1 MPRLFLLIH
10 AHNKIIH
17 LFSETHFKKKKNL
30 NSKTWISVSKHF
42 FSQSEPFH
50 LDLAQCDFKR
60 KAQHGLFFPT
70 FSKIF
75 VRFFHSYSFVYFPPS
90 GQPKTRAFVTHGG
103 TNGLYEAVFH
113 GVPLVG
119 LPVFGDQSYNLNRMS
134 HLGTAIVL
142 DFNKVTA
149 EELAEALHAIVNQ
162 PR

>member
-1 MPRLFLLIH
+1 M
-10 AHNKIIH
+10 
-17 LFSETHFKKKKNL
+17 
-30 NSKTWISVSKHF
+30 
-42 FSQSEPFH
+42 
-50 LDLAQCDFKR
+50 
-60 KAQHGLFFPT
+60 
-70 FSKIF
+70 
-75 VRFFHSYSFVYFPPS
+75 
-90 GQPKTRAFVTHGG
+90 THGG

-113 GVPLVG
+113 DVPLVG